1 MQVNTG
7 SESGSAS
14 SVGGAGSAG
23 TAPVKPPKG
32 FRLKLQQM
40 LAGVEAVIPDGNS
53 ITTTGGSMTKAAMV
67 KILTDEVSE
76 FETVDAGVTALGVA
90 RKQIREDLPQ
100 MHKLYTELKDA
111 LSAQF
116 GRGSPLLAQFGINPQ
131 KLRKPLTPEQRVAR
145 AAKARQT
152 RLLRHTGGVRQKA
165 AVQYD
170 GKVSVSTELEPA
182 QAVSTTAAPSVE
194 VSPGASITGK
204 PAVVP
209 PVSSG

>member
-1 MQVNTG
+1 M
-7 SESGSAS
+7 
-14 SVGGAGSAG
+14 
-23 TAPVKPPKG
+23 KPPKG

-53 ITTTGGSMTKAAMV
+53 ITTTGGSLTKAAMV

-76 FETVDAGVTALGVA
+76 FEAVDAGVTTLGVA

-100 MHKLYTELKDA
+100 MHKLYTEMKDA

-145 AAKARQT
+145 AVKARQT

-170 GKVSVSTELEPA
+170 GKVNVSTELEPA

-194 VSPGASITGK
+194 VSPGASVTGK
-204 PAVVP
+204 PAVIP